1 MEMRRPDDAAT
12 FLRIAGPLLERD
24 EARNQLPLAIAATIT
39 VHPDAYEVVRY
50 WVALDGDRPVAAA
63 LRTEPHNLVLA
74 DPESGADLEPLLVAV
89 LADDPAVPGIVGN
102 APDVDAAASSLAR
115 SSGRAAERTLAQGVY
130 ALTWVEDVPRAPG
143 AHRRTDETDRPLLL
157 EWFAAFEEEALP
169 HHVPDRAGHRRALDT
184 RFSSDASGLWLWEDG
199 GVPVSLAGFSG
210 PTPTGIRVGP
220 VYTPPSHRRR
230 GYATT
235 LVADLSQ
242 WLLGQ
247 GYRSCFL
254 YTDLSNPT
262 SNHIYEAIGYRQ
274 VAEAIEYAFG
284 KGTS

>member
-1 MEMRRPDDAAT
+1 MDVRGPDDAAT
-12 FLRIAGPLLERD
+12 FLRLAGALLERD
-24 EARNQLPLAIAATIT
+24 EARNQLPLAIAAT
-39 VHPDAYEVVRY
+39 VAAHPDAYDAARF
-50 WVALDGDRPVAAA
+50 WVAVEGDRPVAAA
-63 LRTEPHNLVLA
+63 LRTEPFNLVLA
-74 DPESGADLEPLLVAV
+74 DPEPGTDLETLLAAV
-89 LADDPAVPGIVGN
+89 LADDPGVPGIVGN
-102 APDVDAAASSLAR
+102 VPDVDTAASILTR
-115 SSGRAAERTLAQGVY
+115 SSGRSAVRTVAEGVF
-130 ALTWVEDVPRAPG
+130 ALTWVEDVPRARG
-143 AHRRTDETDRPLLL
+143 AHRRADETDRQLLL
-157 EWFAAFEEEALP
+157 DWFMAFEEEALP
-169 HHVPDRAGHRRALDT
+169 HHERDRAGHERALDT

-262 SNHIYEAIGYRQ
+262 SNHIYETIGYRQ
-274 VAEAIEYAFG
+274 VAEAVEYRFG
-284 KGTS
+284 

>member
-1 MEMRRPDDAAT
+1 MEIRRPDAAT

-24 EARNQLPLAIAATIT
+24 EARNQLPLAIAAT
-39 VHPDAYEVVRY
+39 VAVYPDAYDAARF
-50 WVALDGDRPVAAA
+50 WVAVDGERPVAAA
-63 LRTEPHNLVLA
+63 LRTEPYNLVLA
-74 DPESGADLEPLLVAV
+74 DPEPGADLEPLLAAV
-89 LADDPAVPGIVGN
+89 LSDDPGVPGIVGN
-102 APDVDAAASSLAR
+102 TPDVDAAASFLAR
-115 SSGRAAERTLAQGVY
+115 SSGRPAERGLAQGVF
-130 ALTWVEDVPRAPG
+130 ALTWVEDVPRARG
-143 AHRRTDETDRPLLL
+143 AHRRADETDRELLL
-157 EWFAAFEEEALP
+157 DWFAAFEEEALP
-169 HHVPDRAGHRRALDT
+169 HHERDRAGQARALDT
-184 RFSSDASGLWLWEDG
+184 RFSTDASGLWLWEDG

-220 VYTPPSHRRR
+220 VYTPPSHRRH

-262 SNHIYEAIGYRQ
+262 SNQIYETIGYRR
-274 VAEAIEYAFG
+274 VADAVEYAFG
-284 KGTS
+284 

>member
-1 MEMRRPDDAAT
+1 MEIRRPEDAAT
-12 FLRIAGPLLERD
+12 FLRLAGALLERD
-24 EARNQLPLAIAATIT
+24 EARNQLPLAIAAT
-39 VHPDAYEVVRY
+39 VDAHPDAYDAARF
-50 WVALDGDRPVAAA
+50 WVAVEGDRPVAAG
-63 LRTEPHNLVLA
+63 LRTDPFNLVLA
-74 DPESGADLEPLLVAV
+74 DPEPGADLEPLLAAV
-89 LADDPAVPGIVGN
+89 LADDPGVPGIVGN
-102 APDVDAAASSLAR
+102 APDADAAASILTR
-115 SSGRAAERTLAQGVY
+115 SSRRSAERTLAEGVF
-130 ALTWVEDVPRAPG
+130 ALTWVEDVPRARG
-143 AHRRTDETDRPLLL
+143 AHRRADETDRQLLL
-157 EWFAAFEEEALP
+157 DWFTAFDEEALP
-169 HHVPDRAGHRRALDT
+169 HHERDRAGHERALDT

-262 SNHIYEAIGYRQ
+262 SNHIYETIGYRQ
-274 VAEAIEYAFG
+274 VAEAVEYRFV
-284 KGTS
+284 

>member
-1 MEMRRPDDAAT
+1 MEVHRPDGAEA
-12 FLRIAGPLLERD
+12 FLRLAGPLLERD
-24 EARNQLPLAIAATIT
+24 EARNQLPLAIGATNAA
-39 VHPDAYEVVRY
+39 HPDAYDAVHY
-50 WVALDGDRPVAAA
+50 WVAVDGDRPVAAA
-63 LRTEPHNLVLA
+63 LRTEPFNLVLA
-74 DPESGADLEPLLVAV
+74 DPEPGADLEPLLAAV
-89 LADDPAVPGIVGN
+89 LADDPGVPGLVGN
-102 APDVDAAASSLAR
+102 APDAEAAAAFLAR
-115 SSGRAAERTLAQGVY
+115 SSGRSPQRTLAQGVF

-143 AHRRTDETDRPLLL
+143 AHRRADETDRSLLL
-157 EWFAAFEEEALP
+157 EWFDAFEAEALP
-169 HHVPDRAGHRRALDT
+169 HQEPDPAGHERVLDT
-184 RFSSDASGLWLWEDG
+184 RFSSERSGLWLWEDG

-220 VYTPPSHRRR
+220 VYTPPTHRRR

-262 SNHIYEAIGYRQ
+262 SNHIYETIGYRQ
-274 VAEAIEYAFG
+274 VAEAVEVRLVER
-284 KGTS
+284 T

>member
-1 MEMRRPDDAAT
+1 MDVVRPDGAAA
-12 FLRIAGPLLERD
+12 FLRLAGPLLDVD
-24 EARNQLPLAIAATIT
+24 EARNQLPLAIAATLT
-39 VHPDAYEVVRY
+39 EHPDAYDVARF
-50 WVALDGDRPVAAA
+50 WVQVDADRPVAAA

-74 DPESGADLEPLLVAV
+74 DPELGMDLEPLLSAV
-89 LADDPAVPGIVGN
+89 LEDDPAVPGVVGN
-102 APDVDAAASSLAR
+102 APHVEAAGAFLAGE
-115 SSGRAAERTLAQGVY
+115 SGRTSERTLEQGVY

-143 AHRRTDETDRPLLL
+143 AHRRADETDRALLL
-157 EWFAAFEEEALP
+157 AWFVAFESEALP
-169 HHVPDRAGHRRALDT
+169 HHEVDLSREERTLDT
-184 RFSSDASGLWLWEDG
+184 RFTSGSSGLWLWEDG
-199 GVPVSLAGFSG
+199 GVPVALAGYSG

-220 VYTPPSHRRR
+220 VYTPPEHRRH

-262 SNHIYEAIGYRQ
+262 SNGIYAAIGYRK
-274 VAEAIEYAFG
+274 VGVAIEIRFV
-284 KGTS
+284 

>member
-1 MEMRRPDDAAT
+1 MEIRRLDDADG
-12 FLRIAGPLLERD
+12 FLELTGPLLERD
-24 EARNQLPLAIAATIT
+24 EARNQLPLAIASTLA

-50 WVALDGDRPVAAA
+50 WVAVDGDRAIGAA
-63 LRTEPHNLVLA
+63 LRTEPYNLVLA
-74 DPESGADLEPLLVAV
+74 DPEPGTDLEPLLAAV
-89 LADDPAVPGIVGN
+89 LADDPEVPGVIGN
-102 APDVDAAASSLAR
+102 APHVDPAASFLAR
-115 SSGRAAERTLAQGVY
+115 ASGRSEERVMAQGVF
-130 ALTWVEDVPRAPG
+130 ALTWVEEVPRAPG
-143 AHRRTDETDRPLLL
+143 AHRRADEDDRELLL
-157 EWFAAFEEEALP
+157 EWLMAFETEALP
-169 HHVPDRAGHRRALDT
+169 YFHVSGRVDHERALDT
-184 RFSSDASGLWLWEDG
+184 RFSSELSGLWLWEDG

-210 PTPTGIRVGP
+210 PTSTGIRVGP

-262 SNHIYEAIGYRQ
+262 SNHVYETIGYRQ
-274 VAEAIEYAFG
+274 VAEAIEIRFVSA
-284 KGTS
+284 

>member
-1 MEMRRPDDAAT
+1 MEIRRPDDAAA
-12 FLRIAGPLLERD
+12 FLRLAGSLLERD
-24 EARNQLPLAIAATIT
+24 EARNQLPLAIAATLA
-39 VHPDAYEVVRY
+39 VHPDAYEAVHY
-50 WVALDGDRPVAAA
+50 WVGVEGDQPAAAA
-63 LRTEPHNLVLA
+63 LRTEPYNLVLA
-74 DPESGADLEPLLVAV
+74 DPEPGADLEPLLAAV
-89 LADDPAVPGIVGN
+89 LADDPGVPGIVGN
-102 APDVDAAASSLAR
+102 EPDVDAAASFLSR
-115 SSGRAAERTLAQGVY
+115 SAGRPAERMLAQGVY

-143 AHRRTDETDRPLLL
+143 AHRRADETDRSLLL
-157 EWFAAFEEEALP
+157 DWFVAFEQEALP
-169 HHVPDRAGHRRALDT
+169 HHEIDRADEERVLDR
-184 RFSSDASGLWLWEDG
+184 RFSTDASGLWLWEDG

-220 VYTPPSHRRR
+220 VYTPPTHRRR

-262 SNHIYEAIGYRQ
+262 SNHIYEAIGYRR
-274 VAEAIEYAFG
+274 VGEAVEYRFA
-284 KGTS
+284 

>member
-1 MEMRRPDDAAT
+1 MEIRRPEDAAT
-12 FLRIAGPLLERD
+12 FLRLAGPLLERD
-24 EARNQLPLAIAATIT
+24 EARNQLPLAIAATVA
-39 VHPDAYEVVRY
+39 VHPDAYEAVRY
-50 WVALDGDRPVAAA
+50 WVALEGDRPLAAA
-63 LRTEPHNLVLA
+63 LRTEPFNLVLA
-74 DPESGADLEPLLVAV
+74 DPEPGADLEPLLAAV
-89 LADDPAVPGIVGN
+89 LADDGGLPGIVGN
-102 APDVDAAASSLAR
+102 TPDVDLAATFLAGAAGR
-115 SSGRAAERTLAQGVY
+115 SAERTLAQGVY

-143 AHRRTDETDRPLLL
+143 AHRRADETDRLLL
-157 EWFAAFEEEALP
+157 LDWLMAFEEEALP
-169 HHVPDRAGHRRALDT
+169 HHEPDRADHERALDR
-184 RFSSDASGLWLWEDG
+184 RFSTDASGLWLWEDG

-254 YTDLSNPT
+254 YTDLANPT
-262 SNHIYEAIGYRQ
+262 SNRIYEAIGYRR
-274 VAEAIEYAFG
+274 VGEAVEYG
-284 KGTS
+284 LD

>member
-1 MEMRRPDDAAT
+1 MEIRRPEDAAT
-12 FLRIAGPLLERD
+12 FLRLAGPLLERD
-24 EARNQLPLAIAATIT
+24 EARNQLPLAIAATIA
-39 VHPDAYEVVRY
+39 VHPDAYDAVRY
-50 WVALDGDRPVAAA
+50 WVALEGDRPVGAA
-63 LRTEPHNLVLA
+63 LRTEPFNLVLA
-74 DPESGADLEPLLVAV
+74 DPEPGAELEPLLAAV
-89 LADDPAVPGIVGN
+89 LADDSGVPGIVGN
-102 APDVDAAASSLAR
+102 APEVDTAASFLAR
-115 SSGRAAERTLAQGVY
+115 SAGRSVERTLAQGVY

-143 AHRRTDETDRPLLL
+143 AHRRADENDRPLLL
-157 EWFAAFEEEALP
+157 EWFTAFEEEALP
-169 HHVPDRAGHRRALDT
+169 HHESDLARHERTLDT

-210 PTPTGIRVGP
+210 ATPTGIRVGP

-274 VAEAIEYAFG
+274 VGEAIEYGFAE
-284 KGTS
+284 GTA

>member
-1 MEMRRPDDAAT
+1 MEIRRSDDAAT
-12 FLRIAGPLLERD
+12 FLRLAGPLLARD
-24 EARNQLPLAIAATIT
+24 EARNQLPLAIAATVA
-39 VHPDAYEVVRY
+39 VHPDAYDAVRF
-50 WVALDGDRPVAAA
+50 WVAVEGDRPVAAA
-63 LRTEPHNLVLA
+63 LRTEPFNLVLA
-74 DPESGADLEPLLVAV
+74 DPEPGADLEPLLAAV
-89 LADDPAVPGIVGN
+89 LADDPGVPGIVGN
-102 APDVDAAASSLAR
+102 APDVDSAASILTR
-115 SSGRAAERTLAQGVY
+115 SFGRGAVRTLAEGVF
-130 ALTWVEDVPRAPG
+130 ALTWVEDVPRARG
-143 AHRRTDETDRPLLL
+143 AHRRADETDRSLLL
-157 EWFAAFEEEALP
+157 DWLAAFEEEALP
-169 HHVPDRAGHRRALDT
+169 NHERDRACHEHALDT

-220 VYTPPSHRRR
+220 VYTPPPHRRR

-262 SNHIYEAIGYRQ
+262 SNHIYETIGYRQ
-274 VAEAIEYAFG
+274 VAEAVEYGFG
-284 KGTS
+284 